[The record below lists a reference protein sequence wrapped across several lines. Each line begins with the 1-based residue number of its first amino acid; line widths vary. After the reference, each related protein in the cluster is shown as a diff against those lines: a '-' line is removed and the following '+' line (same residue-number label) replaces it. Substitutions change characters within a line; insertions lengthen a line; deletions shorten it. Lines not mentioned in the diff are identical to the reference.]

1 MTIIVTGGAGFIVSN
16 FISDWVTK
24 IDELVINIDLLT
36 YSGNINNFSKI
47 KNNKNLNFV
56 EGDIKEKKFIQSV
69 FNDYNPRAII
79 NFAAETHVDKSIS
92 SPENFINTNILG
104 VFNLL
109 ESSREYW
116 GNLSEN
122 ERGNFRFFHISTDEV
137 YGDLKTGE
145 PSFNEKNPY
154 SPNSPY
160 SASKAS
166 ADHLVRAWNKTYG
179 LPTLISKCSNNY
191 GPYQYPE
198 KLIPLC
204 IINALQHKPIPIY
217 GDGMQIRDWLYVEDH
232 CAAIRKILDKG
243 ISGETYN
250 IGGNNEKTNIQIV
263 NKICEILDEL
273 KPSSKKYSY
282 KELISYTKDRP
293 GHDRRYS
300 INTSKIENELG
311 WIPREN
317 FESGI
322 RKTIEWYLENKVWLK
337 ELMSEEYSNWLE
349 SHYK

>member
-1 MTIIVTGGAGFIVSN
+1 MTIIVTGGAGFIGSN
-16 FISDWVTK
+16 FTSDWVTK
-24 IDELVINIDLLT
+24 VDEKVINIDLLT
-36 YSGNINNFSKI
+36 YSGNINNLSKI
-47 KNNKNLNFV
+47 NNKKKLNFA
-56 EGDIKEKKFIQSV
+56 EGDIRDKKFIRSI
-69 FNDYNPRAII
+69 FNDFKPRAII

-92 SPENFINTNILG
+92 SPEDFISTNILG

-109 ESSREYW
+109 EASREYW
-116 GNLSEN
+116 RNLSEH
-122 ERGNFRFFHISTDEV
+122 ERQIFRFFHISTDEV
-137 YGDLKTGE
+137 YGDLKTDE

-217 GDGMQIRDWLYVEDH
+217 GDGLQIRDWLYVEDH
-232 CAAIRKILDKG
+232 CTAIRKILDKG
-243 ISGETYN
+243 IPGETYN

-263 NKICEILDEL
+263 NKICEILDDL
-273 KPSSKKYSY
+273 KPSCKKDSY
-282 KELISYTKDRP
+282 KELITHTKDRP

-300 INTSKIENELG
+300 VDSSKIEKELG
-311 WIPREN
+311 WIPHEN

-322 RKTIEWYLENKVWLK
+322 RKTIEWYLENTDWLK